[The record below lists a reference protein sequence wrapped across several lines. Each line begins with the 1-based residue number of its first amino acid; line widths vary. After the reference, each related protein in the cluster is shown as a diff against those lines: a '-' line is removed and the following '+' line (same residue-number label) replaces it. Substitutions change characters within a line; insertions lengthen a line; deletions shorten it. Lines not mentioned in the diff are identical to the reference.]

1 MKLIEK
7 KCPNCG
13 ANLSFDENDKVT
25 KCDYCKREFEI
36 ERDAQDQIN
45 LVIGETGRSVLKYF
59 FISHMVIGIISV
71 IIFLVIFGFVIF
83 GIYTG
88 ISSTNKSK
96 ARENTY
102 LTDVNDI
109 ENEDYVFLD
118 TKSTIKIRQ
127 ENSLM
132 VDFKQKGDF
141 KREKIYVISNDNGN
155 YLIPVYKGVYTDNE
169 TTYTIFTPVIYENV
183 KFDYWGNITSNLGTG
198 KVECPTVYFNL
209 EHSEYSVGY
218 ENIND
223 LYNATIKQYEEDYEI
238 SEK

>member
-1 MKLIEK
+1 MKLVEK

-13 ANLSFDENDKVT
+13 ANLSFNENDKVA

-45 LVIGETGRSVLKYF
+45 IVIGETGKNVLKYF
-59 FISHMVIGIISV
+59 FISHMVVGIISV
-71 IIFLVIFGFVIF
+71 IIFLVIFGFIIF

-88 ISSTNKSK
+88 ISSTNEKKSI
-96 ARENTY
+96 ENTY
-102 LTDVNDI
+102 LSNVNDI

-118 TKSTIKIRQ
+118 TQSTIKIKQ

-132 VDFKQKGDF
+132 VDFKQKGAL
-141 KREKIYVISNDNGN
+141 KREKVYVISNDKGN
-155 YLIPVYKGVYTDNE
+155 YLIPIYKGVYSDGE

-183 KFDYWGNITSNLGTG
+183 KFDYWGNITSSLGTG
-198 KVECPTVYFNL
+198 LVDCHTVYFNL

-223 LYNATIKQYEEDYEI
+223 LYNDTIKQYENNYEI
-238 SEK
+238 SVK

>member
-45 LVIGETGRSVLKYF
+45 LVIGETGKSVLKYF

-88 ISSTNKSK
+88 ISSANKSK

-118 TKSTIKIRQ
+118 TQATIKIRQ

-132 VDFKQKGDF
+132 VDFKQKGSL

-155 YLIPVYKGVYTDNE
+155 YLIPVYKAVYTDNE

>member
-13 ANLSFDENDKVT
+13 ASLSFDENDKVT

-36 ERDAQDQIN
+36 ERDAQDQIS
-45 LVIGETGRSVLKYF
+45 LVIGETGKSVIKYF

-118 TKSTIKIRQ
+118 TQATIKIRQ

-132 VDFKQKGDF
+132 VDFKQKGSL
-141 KREKIYVISNDNGN
+141 KREKIYVISNEKGN
-155 YLIPVYKGVYTDNE
+155 YLIPIYKGIYSNGE
-169 TTYTIFTPVIYENV
+169 TTYTIFTPVVYENV
-183 KFDYWGNITSNLGTG
+183 KFDYWGNITSSLGTASID
-198 KVECPTVYFNL
+198 CPTVYFNL

-218 ENIND
+218 ED
-223 LYNATIKQYEEDYEI
+223 LNALYDDVIKQYESDYEI

>member
-13 ANLSFDENDKVT
+13 ASLSFDENDKVT
-25 KCDYCKREFEI
+25 RCDYCKREFEI
-36 ERDAQDQIN
+36 ERDAQDRIN
-45 LVIGETGRSVLKYF
+45 LVIGETGKSIVKYF
-59 FISHMVIGIISV
+59 FISHMVISIISV
-71 IIFLVIFGFVIF
+71 VIFLLVFGLIIFGV
-83 GIYTG
+83 YTG
-88 ISSTNKSK
+88 ITSTTNNSK
-96 ARENTY
+96 KENSY

-118 TKSTIKIRQ
+118 TQSTIKIRQ
-127 ENSLM
+127 EISTM
-132 VDFKQKGDF
+132 VDFKSKGAL
-141 KREKIYVISNDNGN
+141 KREKIYVISNDKGN
-155 YLIPVYKGVYTDNE
+155 YLIPVYKGVYTDGE

-183 KFDYWGNITSNLGTG
+183 KLDYWGNITSSLGTG
-198 KVECPTVYFNL
+198 KIDCPTVYFNL

-223 LYNATIKQYEEDYEI
+223 LYNDQIKQYEDNYDI

>member
-45 LVIGETGRSVLKYF
+45 LVIGETGKSVLKYF

-118 TKSTIKIRQ
+118 TQATIKIRQ

-132 VDFKQKGDF
+132 VDFKQKGSL

>member
-1 MKLIEK
+1 M
-7 KCPNCG
+7 
-13 ANLSFDENDKVT
+13 
-25 KCDYCKREFEI
+25 Y
-36 ERDAQDQIN
+36 
-45 LVIGETGRSVLKYF
+45 LK
-59 FISHMVIGIISV
+59 
-71 IIFLVIFGFVIF
+71 FL
-83 GIYTG
+83 
-88 ISSTNKSK
+88 
-96 ARENTY
+96 
-102 LTDVNDI
+102 
-109 ENEDYVFLD
+109 
-118 TKSTIKIRQ
+118 
-127 ENSLM
+127 
-132 VDFKQKGDF
+132 
-141 KREKIYVISNDNGN
+141 DNGN

>member
-45 LVIGETGRSVLKYF
+45 LVIGETGKSVLKYF

>member
-45 LVIGETGRSVLKYF
+45 LVIGETGKSVLKYF

-118 TKSTIKIRQ
+118 TQATIKIRQ